1 MVYDKELGVAVCSR
15 EEVKQSFGRG
25 KEAGTLLE
33 SLMKYLEKLAEGR

>member
-1 MVYDKELGVAVCSR
+1 MVYDKELGVAVCTR
-15 EEVKQSFGRG
+15 EEIKQSYRRS